1 MSTQYMNNK
10 IQGLQSLQSLQTFIK
25 GGNSGKL

>member
-1 MSTQYMNNK
+1 MNMPYMNNK

-25 GGNSGKL
+25 GENSGKL